1 MSETED
7 KQEISALLMRVNRL
21 EEQHERDLDRIAH
34 ALARDEPQ
42 PGRFTKR
49 RVPGTA
55 VLGITN
61 LIAAQILLVGDVFGG
76 AEALVYLRQ
85 IGSEFVWGASFAMSS
100 ALLLAACFTRRWA
113 LLNAGSVISL
123 FVWTAVGV
131 SLFAAWLSGNALLSP
146 IALALAFWMVGGQA
160 AMLVVPLLGR
170 RFPS

>member
-1 MSETED
+1 MSKTED

-21 EEQHERDLDRIAH
+21 EERHERDLDRIAQ

-42 PGRFTKR
+42 PGRFTSR

-55 VLGITN
+55 VLGVTN
-61 LIAAQILLVGDVFGG
+61 LIAAQILLTGDTFVE

-85 IGSEFVWGASFAMSS
+85 IGSEFAWGASFAMS
-100 ALLLAACFTRRWA
+100 AVLLLVACFNRRWS

-123 FVWTAVGV
+123 FVWTAAGV
-131 SLFAAWLSGNALLSP
+131 SLFAAWLTGNALLSP
-146 IALALAFWMVGGQA
+146 IALALAFWMVAGQA

-170 RFPS
+170 KFPS